1 MKRKKTIE
9 TGFRLLFLIC
19 GLIAVAFVLLISI
32 YLIIAGIPAI
42 REVEL
47 INYSATHGMPAR
59 MSLVSCRLSSRAFTA
74 PQERW
79 SLAYR

>member
-32 YLIIAGIPAI
+32 YLIIARHP
-42 REVEL
+42 
-47 INYSATHGMPAR
+47 
-59 MSLVSCRLSSRAFTA
+59 
-74 PQERW
+74 
-79 SLAYR
+79 